1 MIQYKYK
8 LSWKGK
14 LAIVKYHKAV
24 TRAVTKSAIKVQRK
38 AKQLLNSSGKGVTAK
53 LGLNTVKGKGV
64 DKLSGAEKTELRFR
78 QGLAAIKGLSTVHGK
93 KSRYIGGGSF
103 GGENRIYWY
112 GEPLHRWVQSSEPG
126 TAPHKQT
133 GTLQRSVSFQLM
145 RGGLM
150 AKVGPAYRL
159 KYARLLELGGRGL
172 VEIAARPYM
181 QPAFEEVKP
190 EIDEIFKTELGKV
203 VI

>member
-14 LAIVKYHKAV
+14 LAIVKYRQAV
-24 TRAVTKSAIKVQRK
+24 ENAVAKSALKVQRE
-38 AKQLLNSSGKGVTAK
+38 AKKLLDSSGKGVTAK
-53 LGLNTVKGKGV
+53 LGLNTVRRKGV
-64 DKLSGAEKTELRFR
+64 SKLSGEEQVELRFR

-126 TAPHKQT
+126 TPPHKQF
-133 GTLQRSVSFQLM
+133 GTLQRSISFQLLK
-145 RGGLM
+145 GGLM
-150 AKVGPAYRL
+150 AKVGPAYQL

-181 QPAFEEVKP
+181 QPAFEAVKP
-190 EIDEIFKTELGKV
+190 EIDETFKKELGKV